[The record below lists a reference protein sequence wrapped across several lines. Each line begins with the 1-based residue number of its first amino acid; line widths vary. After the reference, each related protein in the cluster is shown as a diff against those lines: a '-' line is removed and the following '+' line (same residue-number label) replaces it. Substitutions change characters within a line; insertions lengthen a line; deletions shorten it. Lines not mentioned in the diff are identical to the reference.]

1 MIDLSFVNGTISHDG
16 LSLLLDGDLSAQLL
30 DLKED
35 MLQVEYSSSFLLDVG
50 WYPSFDLDGR
60 SQIRVVKDYDWS
72 DLLFFSE
79 VTTVSLLKREMVS
92 AQNVIERASKE
103 CEKK

>member
-72 DLLFFSE
+72 DLLFFFGSDH
-79 VTTVSLLKREMVS
+79 SFF
-92 AQNVIERASKE
+92 A
-103 CEKK
+103 KKGNG